1 MHWEKI
7 PLQDR
12 ILYSDG
18 KYERVNLIK
27 EQLEEPNRQGIPYR
41 VVRTKELDGT
51 ENLSIEKQVI

>member
-27 EQLEEPNRQGIPYR
+27 EQLEELNRQGIPYR

>member
-18 KYERVNLIK
+18 NYERVNLIK
-27 EQLEEPNRQGIPYR
+27 EQLEELNRQGIPYR

>member
-18 KYERVNLIK
+18 KDERVNLIK
-27 EQLEEPNRQGIPYR
+27 EQLEELNRQGIPYR

>member
-27 EQLEEPNRQGIPYR
+27 EHLEELNRQGIPYR

>member
-27 EQLEEPNRQGIPYR
+27 EQLEELNRQGIPYR
-41 VVRTKELDGT
+41 IVRTKELDGT
-51 ENLSIEKQVI
+51 EILSIEKEVE